1 MSDIRREFYDAINRA
16 NNTPTKKTTVKK
28 PILEK
33 VSIEEKIQQII
44 NESKLAVTKIEIT
57 VNNQSLVDYLYE
69 MTKKS
74 QDQLELEKKINEEIE
89 TINKLRDEAR
99 KKYNRLNRMN
109 ELSSFNPSSPSSVGA
124 GGGRLIIRV
133 DSTTNSY
140 VVDDYVENYLE

>member
-16 NNTPTKKTTVKK
+16 NNTPTKKTPVKK

-33 VSIEEKIQQII
+33 VSVEEQIQQII

-74 QDQLELEKKINEEIE
+74 QDQLELERKINEEIE
-89 TINKLRDEAR
+89 TINKLREEAR
-99 KKYNRLNRMN
+99 KKYNRFNRIN
-109 ELSSFNPSSPSSVGA
+109 EFSSFNPSSSSSVGS
-124 GGGRLIIRV
+124 GGGRLIISV